1 MAKVIKRKQIPKTV
15 KQVIRS
21 QKKRKKLPSS
31 YFLMPKERKFPYK
44 DPKTGKIRC
53 DLLKAAIVRAAQH
66 NYPTVEQKARRL
78 YQKHCKGGK

>member
-15 KQVIRS
+15 KQVIKSR
-21 QKKRKKLPSS
+21 KKRKQLPSS
-31 YFLMPKERKFPYK
+31 YFLLPKKRKFPYR

-66 NYPTVEQKARRL
+66 GYSTVERKARSL
-78 YQKHCKGGK
+78 YEKHCKGGK

>member
-15 KQVIRS
+15 KQVIKS
-21 QKKRKKLPSS
+21 QKKRKQLPSS
-31 YFLMPKERKFPYK
+31 YFLLPRERKFPYR

-66 NYPTVEQKARRL
+66 GYSTVERKARSL
-78 YQKHCKGGK
+78 YEKHCKGGK